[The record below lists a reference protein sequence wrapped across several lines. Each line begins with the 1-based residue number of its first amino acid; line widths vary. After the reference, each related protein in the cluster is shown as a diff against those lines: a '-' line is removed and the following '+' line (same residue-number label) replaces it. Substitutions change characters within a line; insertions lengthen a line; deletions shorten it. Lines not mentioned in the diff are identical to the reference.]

1 MISHVNFKI
10 PCARHVLLAGFFAL
24 TLSAPL
30 CAGASE
36 AGAAQT
42 DKLLPVCQSCH
53 GEHGAKPILPE
64 YPILAGQH
72 ANYIEHALKDYRAG
86 TRKNAVMKGQ
96 AANLSDA
103 DIKAL
108 AQYFAHQT
116 SPIYTFKLPPP
127 VAGGK

>member
-1 MISHVNFKI
+1 MSISKTPFMTR
-10 PCARHVLLAGFFAL
+10 ALSAGFFAL

-30 CAGASE
+30 SATANEAG
-36 AGAAQT
+36 GAAQI
-42 DKLLPVCQSCH
+42 DKLLPLCQSCH

-72 ANYIEHALKDYRAG
+72 ANYVAHALKDYRSGA
-86 TRKNAVMKGQ
+86 RKNAVMKAQ

-108 AQYFAHQT
+108 SQYFAHQQ
-116 SPIYTFKLPPP
+116 SPIYTYKLPP
-127 VAGGK
+127 AAAK